1 MNVLLVLAEDRAL
14 YESLRAALPETDL
27 LLLESTVERALRRLI
42 SLKVDAVL
50 IDDTPRLGQQALA
63 RFQEAAPGLPNVVFA
78 ARSDAE
84 TLASY
89 TMAGARA
96 TIPKP
101 FSCDDLS
108 HALHKVLQPVP
119 APPEPAAPTS
129 QPPAAIPSA
138 LGQHQTALRWLSR
151 LSSHI
156 KEPES
161 LARSLVDASTDIFD
175 AVRAVVL
182 LEAEGSVRVAA
193 SHGLAPSVAD
203 TVKLDFSTG
212 LMRWF
217 EQNVCLIDREANQAA
232 GDAVK
237 EMKVLGARLGAPLLS
252 CGRVYGAILVGERAS
267 GLNYTDQ
274 QRELLTS
281 VARCAST
288 AIDNSRLYLD
298 ASRQRAR
305 LDTVLANV
313 TAGVVVVAPNKT
325 VTLMNQSAERIL
337 QLRAADV
344 MGRSVQKLGSGFADV
359 VLRTLAEGKPRL
371 RQEVH
376 DPAIDA
382 LLGFSAAPVRQEGVV
397 VIFSQIPEE
406 AASSEDVAYSPFWEY
421 LASRVAQEIKNPM
434 VAVNTFAQLLPR
446 KYESEDFRHAFA
458 EVVQKEITR
467 INTVVETL
475 FEFARHPRLVLQ
487 HADVNETVRSVLQ
500 SFEKELSD
508 RSIELEVNYA
518 PGILDAELDPVY
530 FGQAVH
536 NVVQNAI
543 EAMPEGGKLA
553 VQTQKRGKECEVTVS
568 DTGPGVSPQDAPLIF
583 RPFFSTKEQGMGL
596 GLTFASRIMRQ
607 HEGELKLAAS
617 EQGCGAFSFSLPST
631 KDTDADDP
639 GH

>member
-1 MNVLLVLAEDRAL
+1 MNVLLVLAEDKAL

-50 IDDTPRLGQQALA
+50 IDDTPRLGREALA
-63 RFQEAAPGLPNVVFA
+63 RFQESAPGLPNVVFA

-96 TIPKP
+96 AIPKP

-108 HALHKVLQPVP
+108 RALHKVLQPVP
-119 APPEPAAPTS
+119 APPEPAAPAS
-129 QPPAAIPSA
+129 QPAAAMPSA

-161 LARSLVDASTDIFD
+161 LTRSLVDAATDIFD

-182 LEAEGSVRVAA
+182 LEVEGSVRVAA

-232 GDAVK
+232 ADAVK

-337 QLRAADV
+337 QLRAADM

-371 RQEVH
+371 RQEVR

-382 LLGFSAAPVRQEGVV
+382 VLGFSAAPVGQEGVV
-397 VIFSQIPEE
+397 VIFSKIPEE
-406 AASSEDVAYSPFWEY
+406 KASSEDVAYSPFWEY

-446 KYESEDFRHAFA
+446 KYDSEDFRHAFA
-458 EVVQKEITR
+458 EVVQKEIVR

-500 SFEKELSD
+500 SFEKELSE

-518 PGILDAELDPVY
+518 PGMLGAELDPVY
-530 FGQAVH
+530 FAQAVH

-553 VQTQKRGKECEVTVS
+553 VQTRERGKECEVTVS

-583 RPFFSTKEQGMGL
+583 LPFFSTKEQGMGP

-607 HEGELKLAAS
+607 HDGELKLASS
-617 EQGCGAFSFSLPST
+617 EQGCGAFSFSLPS
-631 KDTDADDP
+631 KKDADADHS